1 MDFLKLLRSL
11 EEFLYELCTWFLF
24 FPRTLYRVIVYPRR
38 MAQYVDTELKEKL
51 ERQFDDA
58 ISPPMFLML
67 AVLVAHGVELMLHQ
81 QVVGTGAL
89 SRSIFGNEESLLLYR
104 SITFA
109 IWPLVTTTHLLRRKH
124 VPMTRESLRRPFFMQ
139 CYLTAP
145 FAVALSTSMVFVRL
159 PGQLS
164 TTLGVAVGVLAALW
178 YAVVQ
183 AGWLKIALQR
193 SWLNTILSTVWVL
206 VLGAAINMTIGV
218 ILLSSWG
225 GTADQPPCPAYPFP
239 ALPCDPLGTFSWN
252 GGIPHAVSFPSARAA
267 GPDDVRRPAGQR
279 LGAGTRCVEGDV
291 VQRTHAGRY
300 RPGQALG
307 GPPRCDGHADP

>member
-24 FPRTLYRVIVYPRR
+24 FPRTLYRVIVHPRR
-38 MAQYVDTELKEKL
+38 MAQYVNTELTQKL

-67 AVLVAHGVELMLHQ
+67 AVLVAHGVELLMHQ
-81 QVVGTGAL
+81 TVVGTSDL
-89 SRSIFGNEESLLLYR
+89 SRSVLGNEESLLLFR

-109 IWPLVTTTHLLRRKH
+109 IWPLVATVHLLRRKR

-164 TTLGVAVGVLAALW
+164 TTIGLASSAVAAAW
-178 YAVVQ
+178 FIAVQ
-183 AGWLKIALQR
+183 AGWLKVALQR
-193 SWLNTILSTVWVL
+193 SWLNTVLSTLWVFA
-206 VLGAAINMTIGV
+206 LGTAINVMVGFV
-218 ILLSSWG
+218 LLGS
-225 GTADQPPCPAYPFP
+225 
-239 ALPCDPLGTFSWN
+239 
-252 GGIPHAVSFPSARAA
+252 
-267 GPDDVRRPAGQR
+267 
-279 LGAGTRCVEGDV
+279 
-291 VQRTHAGRY
+291 
-300 RPGQALG
+300 
-307 GPPRCDGHADP
+307 